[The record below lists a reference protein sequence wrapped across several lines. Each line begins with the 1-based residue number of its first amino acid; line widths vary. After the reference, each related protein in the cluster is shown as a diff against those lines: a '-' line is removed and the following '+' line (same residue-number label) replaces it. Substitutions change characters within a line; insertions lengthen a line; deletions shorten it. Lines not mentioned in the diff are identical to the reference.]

1 MNVLRASIAILAA
14 FFISFFLVLAA
25 AHAGSNVTFAWDP
38 VAAPDLA
45 GYRLY
50 QSDTAGRYQYGAEH
64 CAAEIAAGTET
75 VTLED
80 VPDGAWYW
88 VATAFDDK
96 GNESGPSNE
105 VTAVLDTTPP
115 GAPPHL
121 QVTATVK
128 ITVEVVTHK

>member
-1 MNVLRASIAILAA
+1 MKASKALIAIISA
-14 FFISFFLVLAA
+14 FATSCLLVAA
-25 AHAGSNVTFAWDP
+25 AHAGSNVTLSWDP
-38 VAAPDLA
+38 VTAPDLA

-75 VTLED
+75 VTLQD

-105 VTAVLDTTPP
+105 VTAVLDATPP
-115 GAPPHL
+115 PAPGAL
-121 QVTATVK
+121 ELT
-128 ITVEVVTHK
+128 ITVTVNIQTNH